1 MGETPRRSGFRLP
14 WGDTNEPK
22 PDTEPKP
29 DEAAAAAVTPD
40 ATEAGG
46 EAAPAATEAPAVAVA
61 PATPVAA
68 PPAPEPE
75 PSPFL
80 RELVDAMRGVADTSR
95 ETSLA
100 DLRTAL
106 DQRIEELRAA
116 SAARADDL
124 RRRSEHDVTTI
135 GEWERTE
142 IDRVRAEAEQRREAR
157 GTKLDQELAD
167 AQAASDRE
175 VAVARQK
182 LTDYERELASFFAE
196 LASIEDP
203 GTFVATAK
211 RMPPPPDLGGSAATN
226 GAGGASPAAAETGD
240 GNDAGS
246 NGQRSE
252 KTLSERLAQLD
263 QQLAAAAEFE
273 SPAATSA
280 TPMQEAAEEAEEA
293 KPDQTDAEAKQE
305 TAEEAEEAK
314 PDQTDAEAKQETAEE
329 AKPAAVT
336 PEAEKPEADK
346 PETEAAAA
354 VEPEA
359 QKAETEKPEAEKPA
373 AAAAE
378 ADALTPI
385 VVKGLG
391 SFGAITSFKQALERV
406 DGVRGVTL
414 SLGPTGEF
422 VYRASHATEFDIV
435 AAIRQIEGP
444 SAGIEQAEGQVL
456 VTVERQR

>member
-1 MGETPRRSGFRLP
+1 
-14 WGDTNEPK
+14 
-22 PDTEPKP
+22 
-29 DEAAAAAVTPD
+29 
-40 ATEAGG
+40 
-46 EAAPAATEAPAVAVA
+46 
-61 PATPVAA
+61 
-68 PPAPEPE
+68 
-75 PSPFL
+75 
-80 RELVDAMRGVADTSR
+80 
-95 ETSLA
+95 
-100 DLRTAL
+100 
-106 DQRIEELRAA
+106 
-116 SAARADDL
+116 
-124 RRRSEHDVTTI
+124 
-135 GEWERTE
+135 
-142 IDRVRAEAEQRREAR
+142 
-157 GTKLDQELAD
+157 
-167 AQAASDRE
+167 
-175 VAVARQK
+175 VARQK

-226 GAGGASPAAAETGD
+226 GVGGASPAGAEAGD
-240 GNDAGS
+240 GSDAGS

-280 TPMQEAAEEAEEA
+280 TAKQEAAEAAEAAEEAKPDESVAEAKQEAAEAAEEAKPDESVAEAKQEAPDEAEEA
-293 KPDQTDAEAKQE
+293 KPDGTAAEAKQ
-305 TAEEAEEAK
+305 
-314 PDQTDAEAKQETAEE
+314 DAAEE
-329 AKPAAVT
+329 AKPAAET

-359 QKAETEKPEAEKPA
+359 QKAETEKAEAEKPA